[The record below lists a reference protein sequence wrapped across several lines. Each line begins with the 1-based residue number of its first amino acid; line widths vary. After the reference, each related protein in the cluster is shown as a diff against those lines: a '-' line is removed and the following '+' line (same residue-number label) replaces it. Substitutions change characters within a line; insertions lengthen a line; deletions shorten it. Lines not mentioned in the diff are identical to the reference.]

1 MKYIKILVI
10 NLFIFYGSY
19 TYAETSFVHTKL
31 ADKLYK
37 PWGIAVIDNDHL
49 LITQKS
55 GELFKV
61 NIRSKTK
68 TEILHNLIVEE
79 YGQGGLLDILYYDE
93 KVYVS
98 YAEKRDDEQYSTSVA
113 IGELKDNSIN
123 FKNIFQSEPPIKS
136 KIHFGSRLEVKNDH
150 LFITV
155 GERQTGKLTQEIDNH
170 FGKII
175 RLHLDG
181 SIPEDNPYVDV
192 EDGLNEIYM
201 IGLRNPQGMAF
212 SSEDNEIY
220 ITNHGPKGGDFFG
233 KVIEKGNYGW
243 DDVAWGGTDYDGTI
257 IGDGSAWLTGLVK
270 PIYRWIPSI
279 AVSDIFFYEG
289 DEFKEWQ
296 GDVLLSS
303 LKVQKLLKLDYED
316 GKVKNVTTLFER
328 KGRLRDVEVNSLG
341 EVFYIIDDSKGSLW
355 QLQKTN

>member
-1 MKYIKILVI
+1 MKYIKILFFSI
-10 NLFIFYGSY
+10 LLFYSSY
-19 TYAETSFVHTKL
+19 IYADSNFVHAKL

-37 PWGIAVIDNDHL
+37 PWGIAVLDDDYL
-49 LITQKS
+49 LVTQKS
-55 GELFKV
+55 GELFKI
-61 NIRSKTK
+61 NIRNKTK
-68 TEILHNLIVEE
+68 TEIDHNLIVSE
-79 YGQGGLLDILYYDE
+79 YGQGGLLDVLYYNE

-98 YAEKRDDEQYSTSVA
+98 YAEERGDEKYSTSVA
-113 IGELKDNSIN
+113 IGELKGNSIS

-136 KIHFGSRLEVKNDH
+136 KIHFGSRLEIKNDH

-181 SIPEDNPYVDV
+181 SIPLDNPYVDQ
-192 EDGLNEIYM
+192 ENGLNEIYM
-201 IGLRNPQGMAF
+201 IGLRNPQGMAV
-212 SSEDNEIY
+212 SPIDNELY

-257 IGDGSAWLTGLVK
+257 IGDGSAWLPGLVK

-289 DEFKEWQ
+289 DEFSEWQ

-303 LKVQKLLKLDYED
+303 LKVQKLFKLDYED
-316 GKVKNVTTLFER
+316 GKVRDVSIIFER
-328 KGRLRDVEVNSLG
+328 KGRLRDVEVNNLG
-341 EVFYIIDDSKGSLW
+341 EIFYIVDDSKGSLW
-355 QLQKTN
+355 QLQKS

>member
-1 MKYIKILVI
+1 MKYIKILFFSI
-10 NLFIFYGSY
+10 LLFYSSY
-19 TYAETSFVHTKL
+19 IYADSNFVHAKL

-37 PWGIAVIDNDHL
+37 PWGIAVLDDDHL
-49 LITQKS
+49 LVTQKS
-55 GELFKV
+55 GELFKI
-61 NIRSKTK
+61 NIRNKTK
-68 TEILHNLIVEE
+68 TEIDHNLIVSE
-79 YGQGGLLDILYYDE
+79 YGQGGLLDVLYYNE

-98 YAEKRDDEQYSTSVA
+98 YAEERDDEKYSTSVA
-113 IGELKDNSIN
+113 VGKLKGNSIN
-123 FKNIFQSEPPIKS
+123 FNNIFQSEPPIKS
-136 KIHFGSRLEVKNDH
+136 KIHFGSRLEIKNDH

-181 SIPEDNPYVDV
+181 SIPLDNPYVDQ
-192 EDGLNEIYM
+192 ENGLNEIYM
-201 IGLRNPQGMAF
+201 IGLRNPQGMAV
-212 SSEDNEIY
+212 SPIDNELY

-257 IGDGSAWLTGLVK
+257 IGDGSAWLPGLVK

-289 DEFKEWQ
+289 DEFSEWQ

-303 LKVQKLLKLDYED
+303 LKVQKLFKLDYED
-316 GKVKNVTTLFER
+316 GKVRDVSIIFER
-328 KGRLRDVEVNSLG
+328 KGRLRDVEVNNLG
-341 EVFYIIDDSKGSLW
+341 EIFYIVDDSKGSLW
-355 QLQKTN
+355 QLQKS

>member
-1 MKYIKILVI
+1 MKYINILF
-10 NLFIFYGSY
+10 FIFLLFCNSY
-19 TYAETSFVHTKL
+19 IYADSNFVHMKL

-37 PWGIAVIDNDHL
+37 PWGIAVLDDDHL
-49 LITQKS
+49 LVTQKS

-61 NIRSKTK
+61 NIRSKIK
-68 TEILHNLIVEE
+68 TEIDHNLIVSE

-93 KVYVS
+93 KVYVT
-98 YAEKRDDEQYSTSVA
+98 YAEKREDEKYSTSVA
-113 IGELKDNSIN
+113 IGVLKGSSIN
-123 FKNIFQSEPPIKS
+123 FNNIFQSEPPIKS
-136 KIHFGSRLEVKNDH
+136 KVHFGSRLEIKNDH

-155 GERQTGKLTQEIDNH
+155 GERQTGKLTQEIGNH

-181 SIPEDNPYVDV
+181 SIPIDNPYIDT
-192 EDGLNEIYM
+192 DNGLDEIYM
-201 IGLRNPQGMAF
+201 IGLRNPQGMAL
-212 SSEDNEIY
+212 SPIDNELY

-257 IGDGSAWLTGLVK
+257 IGDGSAWLPGLVK

-279 AVSDIFFYEG
+279 AVSDISFYKG
-289 DEFKEWQ
+289 DEFKEWE

-303 LKVQKLLKLDYED
+303 LKVQKLLKLDYEN
-316 GKVKNVTTLFER
+316 GKVREVTTLFER
-328 KGRLRDVEVNSLG
+328 KGRLRDVEVNNLG
-341 EVFYIIDDSKGSLW
+341 EIFYIIDDSKGSLW
-355 QLQKTN
+355 QLQKS

>member
-1 MKYIKILVI
+1 MKYIKILFFSI
-10 NLFIFYGSY
+10 LLFYSSY
-19 TYAETSFVHTKL
+19 IYADSNFVHAKL

-37 PWGIAVIDNDHL
+37 PWGIAVLDDVHL
-49 LITQKS
+49 LVTQKS
-55 GELFKV
+55 GELFKI
-61 NIRSKTK
+61 NIRNKTK
-68 TEILHNLIVEE
+68 TEIDHNLIVSE
-79 YGQGGLLDILYYDE
+79 YGQGGLLDVLYYNE

-98 YAEKRDDEQYSTSVA
+98 YAEERDDEKYSTSVA
-113 IGELKDNSIN
+113 IGELKGNSIS

-136 KIHFGSRLEVKNDH
+136 KIHFGSRLEIKNDH

-181 SIPEDNPYVDV
+181 SIPLDNPYVDQ
-192 EDGLNEIYM
+192 ENGLNEIYM
-201 IGLRNPQGMAF
+201 IGLRNPQGMAV
-212 SSEDNEIY
+212 SPIDNELY

-257 IGDGSAWLTGLVK
+257 IGDGSAWLPGLVK

-289 DEFKEWQ
+289 DEFSEWQ

-303 LKVQKLLKLDYED
+303 LKVQKLFKLDYED
-316 GKVKNVTTLFER
+316 GKVRDVSIIFER
-328 KGRLRDVEVNSLG
+328 KGRLRDVEVNNLG
-341 EVFYIIDDSKGSLW
+341 EIFYIVDDSKGSLW
-355 QLQKTN
+355 QLQKS